1 MNKNFKV
8 IHSLQLMMH
17 LVRNGFNVSKVED
30 AYPKQGEDKCED
42 KSKYKVFLFD
52 DTPELQECCLMFNK

>member
-17 LVRNGFNVSKVED
+17 LVRNGFNVSKVAD
-30 AYPKQGEDKCED
+30 AYPKQGEE
-42 KSKYKVFLFD
+42 KSPYKIFLFE
-52 DTPELQECCLMFNK
+52 DTPELNECCLTFNR

>member
-17 LVRNGFNVSKVED
+17 LVRNGFNVSKVTD
-30 AYPKQGEDKCED
+30 AYPKQGEE
-42 KSKYKVFLFD
+42 KSKYKVFLFEN
-52 DTPELQECCLMFNK
+52 TPELNECCLMFKK